1 MAFANEADLLANSPS
16 SITVTFGV
24 NPYTSS
30 SVEPR
35 APGMSS
41 RISQPGFIEIARE
54 CATL

>member
-54 CATL
+54 YATL